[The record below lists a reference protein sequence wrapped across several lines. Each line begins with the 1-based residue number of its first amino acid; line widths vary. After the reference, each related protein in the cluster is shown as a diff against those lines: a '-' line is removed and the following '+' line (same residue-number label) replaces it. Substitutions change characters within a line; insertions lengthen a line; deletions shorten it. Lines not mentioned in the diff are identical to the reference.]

1 MVDVYFLLKKTR
13 LGLSPVFLCEGI
25 VKINKQSRTIL
36 IVTLFY
42 WFAQY
47 VYVPYQTPYLTS
59 IQTSSSF
66 IGLVVGAY
74 GLNQML
80 LRFPIGVAADKGINH
95 KILITAGPLMAGG
108 SSLIRILVPNGIGY
122 LIANIISGMSS
133 AVWLSFIAAFLYLNR
148 DMTKTKAMGILI
160 MFNNIGMLMGFLGS
174 TFIYPLTNMK
184 FICGLSFVSGII
196 GTFFALTLKHQNYQ
210 SRNKNNSIWQLASVV
225 KNKELL
231 LYSFL
236 ALIQQGIQMSTTMS
250 FTNNVIKGIGA
261 PSYCE
266 GAASIIYM
274 IAAVLFAKITTSKY
288 LDLFS
293 KKTWIVVS
301 FILLGVYCLLM
312 PYMTNIWIIFLM
324 QLIPG
329 MGTGILFSLLNSKA
343 IAHVDPNK
351 ISGGMGTFQAIYAIG
366 VTFFPIIAGVL
377 KRNYSLAFAFTS
389 LGIISILT
397 GVGYFF
403 LEKNKRRKYN
413 Q

>member
-1 MVDVYFLLKKTR
+1 M
-13 LGLSPVFLCEGI
+13 
-25 VKINKQSRTIL
+25 KINKQSRTIL

-95 KILITAGPLMAGG
+95 KILITAGPLLAGG
-108 SSLIRILVPNGIGY
+108 SSLIRILVPNGTGY

-133 AVWLSFIAAFLYLNR
+133 AVWLSFIAAFLYLNQN
-148 DMTKTKAMGILI
+148 MTKTKAMGILI

-196 GTFFALTLKHQNYQ
+196 GAIFALTLKHQNYQ

-288 LDLFS
+288 LDLLS
-293 KKTWIVVS
+293 KKAWIVIS
-301 FILLGVYCLLM
+301 FILLGAYCLLM

-366 VTFFPIIAGVL
+366 VTFFPIISGVL
-377 KRNYSLAFAFTS
+377 KRNYSLAFAFMV

-403 LEKNKRRKYN
+403 LENGQKK
-413 Q
+413 